1 MAVAA
6 VGTFLAANAGTIAA
20 ATMAGQALMQG
31 IQARKQA
38 EAQQEYQ
45 QQRNKRALESMQ
57 DQYSQLSGAEADAR
71 ERSLEETMDNQVEAA
86 KRRSRINLMA
96 AASGTQGLSVD
107 SMMQDIS
114 RNQGRNMNTIIS
126 NQDIELQGFR
136 NQAEQIRTGTANR
149 IDKRKIQRPSWGEI
163 GLSTASAGLQGY
175 MTGTDLKASMG
186 NSGNPGAT
194 LQQGNGFGSLGS
206 SVNYGAA
213 QSVSGGV

>member
-6 VGTFLAANAGTIAA
+6 VGSFLAANAGTIAA

-31 IQARKQA
+31 VQARQQA
-38 EAQQEYQ
+38 EAQQQYQ
-45 QQRNKRALESMQ
+45 QQRNKRALKSMQ

-71 ERSLEETMDNQVEAA
+71 ERALEQTMDNQVEGA
-86 KRRSRINLMA
+86 KRKARINLMA

-107 SMMQDIS
+107 GLMQDIS
-114 RNQGRNMNTIIS
+114 RNQGRNLNTIIS

-149 IDKRKIQRPSWGEI
+149 IDNRKIQRPSWGEI
-163 GLSTASAGLQGY
+163 GVSTASAGVQGY
-175 MTGTDLKASMG
+175 MTGTDLKNAVG
-186 NSGNPGAT
+186 NGGNPVAT
-194 LQQGNGFGSLGS
+194 MQDSGGFGSLGS